1 MSLLQIESAS
11 ISFGGVQA
19 LSDIWFSVNEGERR
33 AIVGPNGAGKSTLFN
48 VIGGQL
54 RPSSGKILFRDR
66 NIATL
71 PVYARAQAGLA
82 RTWQIT
88 NLFDPLS
95 VYECIQIAIASKGTH
110 RRVFWRSLDSYT
122 GIRAATEALLTEWEL
137 WEIRDKP
144 VQDLAYGQQR
154 LLEIVVAL
162 SGNPVLLLM
171 DEPTAGL
178 SPTEAERL
186 TDLIRQLPNTMT
198 LIIIEHDMA
207 VAYALAQTMTVLSL
221 GRVLAQGPIDEVRAN
236 PEVVEVYLGSDS
248 DN

>member
-1 MSLLQIESAS
+1 
-11 ISFGGVQA
+11 
-19 LSDIWFSVNEGERR
+19 
-33 AIVGPNGAGKSTLFN
+33 
-48 VIGGQL
+48 
-54 RPSSGKILFRDR
+54 
-66 NIATL
+66 
-71 PVYARAQAGLA
+71 
-82 RTWQIT
+82 
-88 NLFDPLS
+88 
-95 VYECIQIAIASKGTH
+95 
-110 RRVFWRSLDSYT
+110 
-122 GIRAATEALLTEWEL
+122 
-137 WEIRDKP
+137 
-144 VQDLAYGQQR
+144 
-154 LLEIVVAL
+154 VVAL